1 MVNYYDEQIIREIEA
16 RIDIVELI
24 SETVKLS
31 RKGNRYWGLCPF
43 HQEKTP
49 SFSAS
54 REKQMFY
61 CFGCHAGGNIF
72 SYLMKRDGLEF
83 REALEV
89 LAAKAGVEI
98 VHARDKKN
106 SDKRKQVVLVNNMAA
121 NYFHAILMSDKG
133 NKAREYLQSRGVT
146 LESIKDFQL
155 GYAPDNWNAV
165 EDYLLKKGF
174 SIDSVKLSG
183 LIKRSE
189 NQDRYYDLFRDRV
202 IFPITQ
208 YNRDVVGFGGR
219 ALGDIMPKYLN
230 TPETEI
236 FSKRKNL
243 YGLTQ
248 ARDRIRE
255 NNEAILVEGYMDCIK
270 LHQAG
275 ILQVVASLGTALTEE
290 QAAILRR
297 YTEKVLLMYDG
308 DEAGQRET
316 LRAVGILRQQGLQ
329 VDVVTLPAGKD
340 PDEYIEKFG
349 KEGFLH
355 YIQNN
360 RYSHII
366 FKLDR
371 YINSTQMLD
380 LESKISII
388 NLMKDDIRELNSAL
402 EKDYYIKMLARKLRI
417 EENLV
422 QKEFQSSSRIQM
434 NGANRNKNGIIRDNN
449 KYGNYGIQEKIL
461 AAMLK
466 DENIFSLIQERIGI
480 NFFANPDYKTLA
492 NIFKQLQGGKKKK
505 MQEMNRI
512 AVEEGLEA
520 VYARISMLMDVEKA
534 DESREIEE
542 FIKRVEMK
550 KNEAIWQK
558 IIKQINALDDNGDFD
573 SVLAFILKLDTFINA
588 TREGGMMQ

>member
-1 MVNYYDEQIIREIEA
+1 MVNYYDDQIIREIESKL
-16 RIDIVELI
+16 DIVELI
-24 SETVKLS
+24 SESVSLS

-72 SYLMKRDGLEF
+72 SYIMKRDGLDF
-83 REALEV
+83 KEALEI

-98 VHARDKKN
+98 VQAKDKKN
-106 SDKRKQVVLVNNMAA
+106 LDKRKQVISLNNLAA
-121 NYFHAILMSDKG
+121 NYFHETLMSDKG
-133 NKAREYLQSRGVT
+133 KKALNYLLGRGLT
-146 LESIKDFQL
+146 LETIKMFQL
-155 GYAPDNWNAV
+155 GYAPDQWNTLQ
-165 EDYLLKKGF
+165 ENLLKKGN
-174 SIDSVKLSG
+174 SLDSLKLSG

-219 ALGDIMPKYLN
+219 ALGDVMPKYLN

-236 FSKRKNL
+236 FSKRNNL

-248 ARDRIRE
+248 ARERIRE
-255 NNEAILVEGYMDCIK
+255 KNEAILVEGYMDCIK

-275 ILQVVASLGTALTEE
+275 ISQAVASLGTALTEE
-290 QAAILRR
+290 QASILRR
-297 YTEKVLLMYDG
+297 YTEKVLILYDG

-316 LRAVGILRQQGLQ
+316 LRALEILRQQGLH
-329 VDVVTLPAGKD
+329 VDVVSLPGGRD
-340 PDEYIEKFG
+340 PDEYIEKYG

-360 RYSHII
+360 KYSHII

-371 YINSTQMLD
+371 YINSVQVLN

-388 NLMKDDIRELNSAL
+388 NQMKDDINRLNSAM
-402 EKDYYIKMLARKLRI
+402 EKDYYIKMIAQKLRI

-422 QKEFQSSSRIQM
+422 QKEFQRTAQFEMSRS
-434 NGANRNKNGIIRDNN
+434 NRNKNGIIRDNN
-449 KYGNYGIQEKIL
+449 LYGKSGIQEKIL

-466 DENIFSLIQERIGI
+466 DEDVFARIQERIGI

-492 NIFKQLQGGKKKK
+492 NLYKQLQGGKDKK
-505 MQEMNRI
+505 MHEMSRI
-512 AVEEGLEA
+512 AAEEGLEA
-520 VYARISMLMDVEKA
+520 VYARISMAMDEEL
-534 DESREIEE
+534 DYREIDE
-542 FIKRVEMK
+542 FIKRVDRRK
-550 KNEAIWQK
+550 SEAIWQK
-558 IIKQINALDDNGDFD
+558 VGQQVNVLDDNGDFE
-573 SVLAFILKLDTFINA
+573 SVLAFILKLDTFINT
-588 TREGGMMQ
+588 TREGGITQ

>member
-1 MVNYYDEQIIREIEA
+1 M
-16 RIDIVELI
+16 
-24 SETVKLS
+24 
-31 RKGNRYWGLCPF
+31 
-43 HQEKTP
+43 
-49 SFSAS
+49 
-54 REKQMFY
+54 
-61 CFGCHAGGNIF
+61 
-72 SYLMKRDGLEF
+72 
-83 REALEV
+83 
-89 LAAKAGVEI
+89 
-98 VHARDKKN
+98 
-106 SDKRKQVVLVNNMAA
+106 NNMAA
-121 NYFHAILMSDKG
+121 NYFHEVLMSDKG
-133 NKAREYLQSRGVT
+133 SKAREYLQGRGVT
-146 LESIKDFQL
+146 LESIKAFNL
-155 GYAPDNWNAV
+155 GYAPDSWNAV
-165 EDYLLKKGF
+165 EDYLLKKGT
-174 SIDSVKLSG
+174 SLDSVKLSG

-255 NNEAILVEGYMDCIK
+255 MNEAILVEGYMDCIK

-275 ILQVVASLGTALTEE
+275 ILQAVASLGTALTEE

-316 LRAVGILRQQGLQ
+316 LRAVGILRQQGLH
-329 VDVVTLPAGKD
+329 VEVVTLPAGKD
-340 PDEYIEKFG
+340 PDEYIEKYG

-371 YINSTQMLD
+371 YINSTPMLN

-388 NLMKDDIRELNSAL
+388 NLMKNDISTLNSAL
-402 EKDYYIKMLARKLRI
+402 EKDYYIKMLAQKLRI
-417 EENLV
+417 EENIV
-422 QKEFQSSSRIQM
+422 QKEFQRNVKLETSRLD
-434 NGANRNKNGIIRDNN
+434 RNKNGIIRDNN

-466 DENIFSLIQERIGI
+466 DEEYLYTCTR
-480 NFFANPDYKTLA
+480 K
-492 NIFKQLQGGKKKK
+492 
-505 MQEMNRI
+505 NR
-512 AVEEGLEA
+512 
-520 VYARISMLMDVEKA
+520 
-534 DESREIEE
+534 
-542 FIKRVEMK
+542 
-550 KNEAIWQK
+550 N
-558 IIKQINALDDNGDFD
+558 
-573 SVLAFILKLDTFINA
+573 
-588 TREGGMMQ
+588 

>member
-16 RIDIVELI
+16 KIDIVELI
-24 SETVKLS
+24 SESVTLS

-72 SYLMKRDGLEF
+72 SYLMKREGLDF

-98 VHARDKKN
+98 VQARDKKS
-106 SDKRKQVVLVNNMAA
+106 SDKRKQVVLINNLAA
-121 NYFHAILMSDKG
+121 DYFHEVLMSNKG
-133 NKAREYLQSRGVT
+133 KKALEYLQDRGVT
-146 LESIKDFQL
+146 MESIQTFHL
-155 GYAPDNWNAV
+155 GYAPDNWNAL
-165 EDYLLKKGF
+165 EENLLKKGNLLE
-174 SIDSVKLSG
+174 SLKLSG

-219 ALGDIMPKYLN
+219 SLGDNMPKYLN

-255 NNEAILVEGYMDCIK
+255 TNEAILVEGYMDCIK

-275 ILQVVASLGTALTEE
+275 ILQVVASLGTALTED
-290 QAAILRR
+290 QASILRR
-297 YTEKVLLMYDG
+297 YTEKVLLLYDG

-316 LRAVGILRQQGLQ
+316 LRALDILRQQGLH
-329 VDVVTLPAGKD
+329 VDVVTLPGGKD
-340 PDEYIEKFG
+340 PDEYIVKFG

-360 RYSHII
+360 KYSHII

-371 YINSTQMLD
+371 YINSTQVLN

-388 NLMKDDIRELNSAL
+388 NLMKDDIRGLTSAL
-402 EKDYYIKMLARKLRI
+402 EKDYYIKMMAQKLRI
-417 EENLV
+417 EENVV
-422 QKEFQSSSRIQM
+422 QKEFQRTTRM
-434 NGANRNKNGIIRDNN
+434 EMTGPNRNKNGIIRDNN
-449 KYGNYGIQEKIL
+449 KYGKYGIQEKIL

-466 DENIFSLIQERIGI
+466 DEKLFTLIQERIGI

-492 NIFKQLQGGKKKK
+492 NFYKQLQGGKEKK
-505 MQEMNRI
+505 MHEMSRI
-512 AVEEGLEA
+512 AAEDGLGA
-520 VYARISMLMDVEKA
+520 VYARISMIMDEEI
-534 DESREIEE
+534 ESREIEE

-550 KNEAIWQK
+550 KNEAMWQK
-558 IIKQINALDDNGDFD
+558 LIKQVNVLDDSGDFD
-573 SVLAFILKLDTFINA
+573 GVLAFILKLDTFINA
-588 TREGGMMQ
+588 TREGGMRQ